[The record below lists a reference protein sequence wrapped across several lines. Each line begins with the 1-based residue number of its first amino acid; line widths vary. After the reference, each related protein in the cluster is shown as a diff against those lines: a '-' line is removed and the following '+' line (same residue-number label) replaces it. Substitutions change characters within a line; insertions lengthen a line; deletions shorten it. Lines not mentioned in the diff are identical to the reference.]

1 MSATGFD
8 AFDHASETAHAWL
21 PEVAEAFGTDDQR
34 FAYRA
39 LRAWLHTLRDR
50 LTADAAAHLAAGL
63 PELLRGVFYDGWQPA
78 KVPIKY
84 SADEYRRQFAQEAGI
99 GIEEVDVAAG
109 AVTAALY
116 ARLTAGQLDQAFDQL
131 PHQLRTIMRH
141 PAARPAE
148 TTGTRPEPSTDV
160 GETVDERIDRL
171 QTQLDTL
178 TEAVRAL
185 VRGFEQT
192 PYQRPGDDRASEA
205 ARLAHQLLLSTP
217 VTPQE

>member
-78 KVPIKY
+78 QAPIKY
-84 SADEYRRQFAQEAGI
+84 GADEYRRRFAQEAGI
-99 GIEEVDVAAG
+99 RVAEAD
-109 AVTAALY
+109 A
-116 ARLTAGQLDQAFDQL
+116 
-131 PHQLRTIMRH
+131 
-141 PAARPAE
+141 AAR
-148 TTGTRPEPSTDV
+148 
-160 GETVDERIDRL
+160 
-171 QTQLDTL
+171 
-178 TEAVRAL
+178 RAF
-185 VRGFEQT
+185 RA
-192 PYQRPGDDRASEA
+192 RAS
-205 ARLAHQLLLSTP
+205 RSPLPSWTP
-217 VTPQE
+217 NP